1 MWGRFLKHV
10 GWALGTPLSGR
21 FPKLPEISGNFRKF
35 PEILGSFRKIQE
47 FPETGDILYGFPSSF
62 SAREVPARPPAASG
76 WR

>member
-10 GWALGTPLSGR
+10 GWALDPTFRAFSEIPGNFR
-21 FPKLPEISGNFRKF
+21 EFPEISGNLRKF
-35 PEILGSFRKIQE
+35 PEIQE
-47 FPETGDILYGFPSSF
+47 FPEIAEILYGFPSSF